1 MSADSNF
8 SSNDWTTS
16 IKQRDMIN
24 DKLSIMS
31 KKESGLLIRLIQAIL
46 DDRPSA
52 R

>member
-1 MSADSNF
+1 MTLDSNF
-8 SSNDWTTS
+8 SNNDWRTS
-16 IKQRDMIN
+16 DKQRDMIN